1 MMASLARRT
10 AILLAL
16 LVAVSAIVF
25 AVMNLLPGDPAAV
38 MLGTAARPDTLA
50 ALRTELGLD
59 QPRVLRWLRWLA
71 GVVHGDFGRS
81 ITYGV
86 PVSDLVAQRLV
97 VTLPLAASA
106 LLLAV
111 GIGLPLGILA
121 ASRRG
126 SPSDHL
132 AAVFAQLGVALPNFW
147 IGLLLVLL
155 VSSHLGW
162 LPAGGFP
169 GWSAGASAVSS
180 LALPTLALA
189 LPQAA
194 VLTRVTRAAVLDT
207 AGEDFMRTALAKGLS
222 RRAALLRHGVR
233 NALIPVVTVIGLQFS
248 YLLAGTVLVEN
259 VFALPGLGQ
268 LAYLALQQRDLMTV
282 QAVALLF
289 AGSVVVVNGL
299 VDLLHLWI
307 DPRLRSQA

>member
-1 MMASLARRT
+1 
-10 AILLAL
+10 
-16 LVAVSAIVF
+16 
-25 AVMNLLPGDPAAV
+25 MNLLPGDPAAV

-50 ALRTELGLD
+50 VLRTELGLD
-59 QPRVLRWLRWLA
+59 QPAVLRWLRWLGA
-71 GVVHGDFGRS
+71 LAQGNFGRS

-86 PVSDLVAQRLV
+86 PVSDLVVQRLAL
-97 VTLPLAASA
+97 TGPLAASA

-111 GIGLPLGILA
+111 GIGLPLGILG
-121 ASRRG
+121 ASRPG
-126 SPSDHL
+126 SPSDRL
-132 AAVFAQLGVALPNFW
+132 VSLFAQLGVALPNFW

-169 GWSAGASAVSS
+169 GWRTGASAVLS

-189 LPQAA
+189 VPQAA

-207 AGEDFMRTALAKGLS
+207 ASEDFMRTALAKGLS

-268 LAYLALQQRDLMTV
+268 LAYLALQQRDLVTV

-289 AGSVVVVNGL
+289 AATVVVVNGV
-299 VDLLHLWI
+299 VDLVHLWI
-307 DPRLRSQA
+307 DPRLRLQA